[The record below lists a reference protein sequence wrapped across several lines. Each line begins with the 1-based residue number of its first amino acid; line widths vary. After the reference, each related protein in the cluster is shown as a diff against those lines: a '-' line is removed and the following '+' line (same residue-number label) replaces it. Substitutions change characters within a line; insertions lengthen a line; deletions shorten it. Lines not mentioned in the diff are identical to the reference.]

1 MKKIFV
7 SILAVFAMTFT
18 PLAPVAAIDVFQDC
32 TGKAADTTICKAA
45 KTDKLFGS
53 GGLWNRIL
61 NTFTFIIGAIA
72 VLMIVIGGL
81 RYTLSNGDAAA
92 LTSAKNTIL
101 YAAVGLV
108 LAAMANAIVNF
119 VLTNI

>member
-1 MKKIFV
+1 MKKI
-7 SILAVFAMTFT
+7 ILALITVFSISLV
-18 PLAPVAAIDVFQDC
+18 PLTPVAAVDVFDNC
-32 TGKAADTTICKAA
+32 TTAGSETAICKAA
-45 KTDKLFGS
+45 KNDKLFGAN
-53 GGLWNRIL
+53 GLWNRIL
-61 NTFTFIIGAIA
+61 STFTFIIGAGA

-81 RYTLSNGDAAA
+81 RYVTSNGEPAQ

-101 YAAVGLV
+101 YAAIGLV

>member
-1 MKKIFV
+1 MKKIIAAII
-7 SILAVFAMTFT
+7 SVFALVIM
-18 PLAPVAAIDVFQDC
+18 PLTPVAAVNVFQDC
-32 TGKAADTTICKAA
+32 TGDAAGNSICKAA
-45 KTDKLFGS
+45 NSDKLFGS
-53 GGLWNRIL
+53 GSLWNRIL
-61 NTFTFIIGAIA
+61 NVFTTVIGAVA
-72 VLMIVIGGL
+72 VLMIVIGAL
-81 RYTLSNGDAAA
+81 RYVTSNGEPAQ

>member
-1 MKKIFV
+1 MKKLIA
-7 SILAVFAMTFT
+7 SIITVCALALA
-18 PLAPVAAIDVFQDC
+18 PLTPVAAVDVFKDC
-32 TGKAADTTICKAA
+32 TGAAATTSICKAT

-61 NTFTFIIGAIA
+61 STFTYITGAIA
-72 VLMIVIGGL
+72 VLMIIIGGL
-81 RYTLSNGDAAA
+81 RYVTSNGEPTQ

-101 YAAVGLV
+101 YAAIGLV
-108 LAAMANAIVNF
+108 LSAMANAIVNF

>member
-1 MKKIFV
+1 MKK
-7 SILAVFAMTFT
+7 TF
-18 PLAPVAAIDVFQDC
+18 AAIIATFAFLFVPLTPVSAVNVFQNC
-32 TGKAADTTICKAA
+32 TAANQNNSICQAA
-45 KTDKLFGS
+45 ANDRLFGP
-53 GGLWNRIL
+53 GGIWNRIL

-72 VLMIVIGGL
+72 VLMIIIGAM
-81 RYTLSNGDAAA
+81 RYITSNGDQAQ

>member
-1 MKKIFV
+1 MKKLLL
-7 SILAVFAMTFT
+7 SIITVCTLVLA
-18 PLAPVAAIDVFQDC
+18 PLTPVAAIDVFKDC
-32 TGKAADTTICKAA
+32 TGAAADTAICKAT
-45 KTDKLFGS
+45 KTDKLFGA

-61 NTFTFIIGAIA
+61 STFTFIIGAIA

-81 RYTLSNGDAAA
+81 RYVLSAGDATA

>member
-1 MKKIFV
+1 MKKFIIAIITVFTV
-7 SILAVFAMTFT
+7 ALVPLTPVLAV
-18 PLAPVAAIDVFQDC
+18 DVFDNC
-32 TGKAADTTICKAA
+32 SGAGSDTTICKAA
-45 KTDKLFGS
+45 KTDKLFGP

-61 NTFTFIIGAIA
+61 STFTFIIGAVA

-81 RYTLSNGDAAA
+81 RYVTSNGEPAQ

-108 LAAMANAIVNF
+108 LAVMANAIVNF